1 MPTDDG
7 WSIDDYFVV
16 IAVLF
21 RILQVCILLIV
32 TNSYNVCISAA
43 KLLKIILKIE
53 LIVTMFS
60 FLDVQYA
67 PWQKEVWSSMYLFP
81 QKIRL

>member
-1 MPTDDG
+1 MV
-7 WSIDDYFVV
+7 Y
-16 IAVLF
+16 
-21 RILQVCILLIV
+21 LIV

-43 KLLKIILKIE
+43 ELLKIILKIE

-67 PWQKEVWSSMYLFP
+67 PWQKEVGSSMYLLLP
-81 QKIRL
+81 KKRSDYKINGG